1 MLSILQF
8 SFFFGYIFINSKFEI
23 KSIKIFSEDNNVKA
37 FTISNKMFF

>member
-23 KSIKIFSEDNNVKA
+23 KSIKIFNADAV
-37 FTISNKMFF
+37 FTTAGKNKTKNK